1 MSLKGL
7 CPQDTAVLGQSCAEV
22 VTYSFSPNIK
32 CSYRVM
38 RKILNKFP
46 QGALKNDI
54 CVGALQLACTTDET
68 KPWLGPS
75 TKQRRNPCSGP
86 SPVYQDLSTCCDWLF
101 KKPLSI
107 CQSGWRKIRNPL
119 QFGNSLSPLR
129 TQNKDLGAA
138 LQTLLTEV
146 KLRLWR
152 RPLYNLPEYSLK

>member
-1 MSLKGL
+1 MSLKGP
-7 CPQDTAVLGQSCAEV
+7 CHQHIAVLDQFCAEV
-22 VTYSFSPNIK
+22 VTYCFSPNIK
-32 CSYRVM
+32 CSYRVYEE
-38 RKILNKFP
+38 
-46 QGALKNDI
+46 DI
-54 CVGALQLACTTDET
+54 KQISSGSTKKWYCVGALQLACTTGEI
-68 KPWLGPS
+68 KLWLCPS
-75 TKQRRNPCSGP
+75 ARQHRNPCFGP
-86 SPVYQDLSTCCDWLF
+86 PSVYQDLSTRCDWLF

-152 RPLYNLPEYSLK
+152 WPLYNLPEYSLK